1 MRGQQER
8 TDGNLT
14 KAGYCMVPEQ
24 KVSAPHAG
32 SCLLAGSYWKSP
44 ITHLEQGPS
53 SSNMVQAVD
62 KKGPA
67 KAARPVWSSHT
78 AAQGGSSCRAWE
90 HEGSQEHPSL
100 LMALTRSR
108 DTTEQPLPDPAAHQT
123 VPVSEHISYLHP
135 TFPATGSCLAPAMA
149 LDWHFFHYPVPH
161 TKPAE
166 NSPRKKPHSGSDWA
180 LQRPGEHQHGHME
193 GLLHTKWGA
202 GRTEQEATCFDS
214 SLLRM
219 VQPSH
224 VIAFLC
230 SIAWRFTL
238 PVPACVNSAPVLADR
253 GWLNWDKDF
262 FFFKELQKDFFFLC
276 FRSHKNTQKD
286 KAINAHMHFLV
297 FISILWNEARDI

>member
-32 SCLLAGSYWKSP
+32 SCLLAGSYRKSP

-67 KAARPVWSSHT
+67 KAARPVWSSHA
-78 AAQGGSSCRAWE
+78 AAQGVSSCRAWE

-108 DTTEQPLPDPAAHQT
+108 GTTEQPLPDPAAHQT

-149 LDWHFFHYPVPH
+149 LSWLFFHYPVPH

-166 NSPRKKPHSGSDWA
+166 NSPRKNPTVGQTELSKGQVSTSKGTWRGCCTQSGEQGGRSKKPPA
-180 LQRPGEHQHGHME
+180 LTAAYWEWFSHHMWLHFYAVLC
-193 GLLHTKWGA
+193 GDLLFLFQPVWTQLLSLQIEDGWTETK
-202 GRTEQEATCFDS
+202 
-214 SLLRM
+214 
-219 VQPSH
+219 
-224 VIAFLC
+224 I
-230 SIAWRFTL
+230 
-238 PVPACVNSAPVLADR
+238 
-253 GWLNWDKDF
+253 F